1 MLFRAAGL
9 IIAAHRI
16 IPGLVSAPQAG
27 DADIEIFTGIAP
39 PWADSFFHP
48 WHTSDERDA
57 RGIANV
63 EVMRTSAGFRFSYAD
78 RTRFWVDAGGH
89 HVWMIWQTTFEDA
102 CTYLV
107 GPVLAF
113 VLRRRGA
120 LALHASAVRVGD
132 QALALV
138 GPHGAGKSTI
148 AAALGRRGCGV
159 IADDVLRVTRGVNRW
174 LAHPFG
180 GMLRLWPDAEALVFG
195 RMGRLSRIT
204 PSWDKRA
211 LPLGEHGV
219 TAVEVALPLAA
230 IAFLDAPDP
239 SSGSHRIAPLRP
251 AAALVRLAANGS
263 AAHLLDISQRAAE
276 FADLADLAQ
285 SARCAAVAAA
295 PRGSESDG
303 FYDRLLEWA
312 CAGAAEAVT

>member
-9 IIAAHRI
+9 TIAAHRS
-16 IPGLVSAPQAG
+16 IPGLASAPHAG
-27 DADIEIFTGIAP
+27 HTDITIFTGIAP
-39 PWADSFFHP
+39 AWADCSFLP

-63 EVMRTSAGFRFSYAD
+63 EVMRAIDGVRFRYAD
-78 RTRFWVDAGGH
+78 RTRFWIDATGQ

-113 VLRRRGA
+113 VLRLRGA

-132 QALALV
+132 RALALV
-138 GPHGAGKSTI
+138 GPHGAGKSTT

-159 IADDVLRVTRGVNRW
+159 ISDDVLRLTRDGEEW
-174 LAHPFG
+174 IAHPFG

-195 RMGRLSRIT
+195 CAGRLPRIT
-204 PSWDKRA
+204 ASWDKRA

-219 TAVEVALPLAA
+219 SPVEVPLPLGA
-230 IAFLDAPDP
+230 IAFLEPPDP
-239 SSGSHRIAPLRP
+239 PDQSPRVVPLQP
-251 AAALVRLAANGS
+251 AEALVRLAANSS

-276 FADLADLAQ
+276 FRDVSALARCT
-285 SARCAAVAAA
+285 RCAAVAGAQRA
-295 PRGSESDG
+295 FQTDR
-303 FYDRLLEWA
+303 FYDRLLDWA
-312 CAGAAEAVT
+312 RTGAAEAVA